1 MVPSVALG
9 LTGAILEWCAYF
21 WPASPSHTV
30 WAGGV
35 GRCAH
40 GAVDETDGASE
51 PLTLVGERRPV
62 IIQQGLALLCA
73 CSDEAPDLFQG
84 ESRLLCASHRRG
96 PAEVFRA
103 ITTVPEGVS
112 RRLQDPLI
120 LPVP

>member
-35 GRCAH
+35 GGCAH
-40 GAVDETDGASE
+40 GTIDETDGASE
-51 PLTLVGERRPV
+51 PLALVGERRPV
-62 IIQQGLALLCA
+62 IVQQGLALQGG
-73 CSDEAPDLFQG
+73 CSDEASDLFQG

-112 RRLQDPLI
+112 RRI
-120 LPVP
+120 

>member
-1 MVPSVALG
+1 MIV
-9 LTGAILEWCAYF
+9 
-21 WPASPSHTV
+21 
-30 WAGGV
+30 
-35 GRCAH
+35 
-40 GAVDETDGASE
+40 
-51 PLTLVGERRPV
+51 
-62 IIQQGLALLCA
+62 QQGLALLLG